1 MCIDRFVWHKSIFRV
16 IEILCF
22 GLGIIRDSL
31 LVICICICEHIQHR
45 MRFSLMI
52 RARFDLTFVMIIV
65 RKYPAV
71 PENTC
76 SCTNPPV
83 VPTRRSSK
91 RRASVT
97 RRLNKPLAPSST
109 CIPEIGCKLGIL
121 IDIKKALRE
130 LYPSR
135 S

>member
-52 RARFDLTFVMIIV
+52 RARFVEVQYIGNSKGRKENPTVV
-65 RKYPAV
+65 R
-71 PENTC
+71 
-76 SCTNPPV
+76 
-83 VPTRRSSK
+83 
-91 RRASVT
+91 
-97 RRLNKPLAPSST
+97 
-109 CIPEIGCKLGIL
+109 
-121 IDIKKALRE
+121 
-130 LYPSR
+130 
-135 S
+135 